1 MLGNHRSLFQDVE
14 QAWES
19 SNEVCFHTDCSISS
33 DVMQVF
39 QLMLQYCHTGAV
51 ISLELELIFKYWL
64 ALFFV
69 CFNVTLLKLPE
80 SGRNAV
86 CLIVAFCLVIWVFS
100 FLVKF

>member
-1 MLGNHRSLFQDVE
+1 MTRLSFCCQDSASFKEMKCMLGNHRSLFQDVE

-51 ISLELELIFKYWL
+51 ISLELDLIFKYWL

-69 CFNVTLLKLPE
+69 CFNVTL
-80 SGRNAV
+80 
-86 CLIVAFCLVIWVFS
+86 
-100 FLVKF
+100 